1 MNDKPSWNY
10 GAPLRGADG
19 CSINMDLQ
27 LLYAYQMMADLE
39 RALGNTY
46 LAEVTLPKDVD
57 GLFIWNGQQ
66 QYVRGGKNTFTL

>member
-1 MNDKPSWNY
+1 
-10 GAPLRGADG
+10 
-19 CSINMDLQ
+19 MDLQ